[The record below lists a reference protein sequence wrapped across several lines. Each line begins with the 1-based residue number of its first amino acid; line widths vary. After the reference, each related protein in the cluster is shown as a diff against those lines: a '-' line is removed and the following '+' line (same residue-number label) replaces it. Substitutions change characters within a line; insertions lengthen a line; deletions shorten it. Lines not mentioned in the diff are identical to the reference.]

1 MNIVP
6 LSIFPKVTSS
16 VVVYFKCLYNI
27 IRSSVSKPVLIYN
40 LYRELIDVTALARIL
55 LASDG
60 EIVVVT
66 AVQLLETVVGAI
78 V

>member
-6 LSIFPKVTSS
+6 LSIFPKVASS
-16 VVVYFKCLYNI
+16 VVVYFKYLYNI
-27 IRSSVSKPVLIYN
+27 IRSSVSKPVSIYN